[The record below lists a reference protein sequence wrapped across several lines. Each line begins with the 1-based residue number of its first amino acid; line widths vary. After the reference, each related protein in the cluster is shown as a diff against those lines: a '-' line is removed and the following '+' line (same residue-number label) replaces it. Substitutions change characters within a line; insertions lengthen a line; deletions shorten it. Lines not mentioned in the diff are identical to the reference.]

1 MRAPSTHGLP
11 QNDESTIAT
20 LAQQTDTDQAAVKYL
35 YDEEIAMLQGT
46 ASVKNFI
53 GIIAARRVRQR
64 LTAAAQQRSRAQV
77 TLGTP
82 VPQTGDSGAGPN
94 DRPHQD
100 PHTVNARATR
110 RSRSA

>member
-1 MRAPSTHGLP
+1 MHRLP

-20 LAQQTDTDQAAVKYL
+20 LARETDTDQAAVKYL
-35 YDEEIAMLQGT
+35 YDEEIAALQGT

-82 VPQTGDSGAGPN
+82 VPQTGDSGAGPT
-94 DRPHQD
+94 DRRHED
-100 PHTVNARATR
+100 PQTVNARATQ
-110 RSRSA
+110 RSHAA